1 MIAENRSGLESTI
14 RLKAKESMPWS
25 RPILL
30 GESSRYC
37 VRRLDCAQPCRH
49 EKAIQTYNSE
59 VVMVDLEKYWN

>member
-1 MIAENRSGLESTI
+1 MIAENRSVLESKI

-37 VRRLDCAQPCRH
+37 ARRLGCAQPCRH
-49 EKAIQTYNSE
+49 GKAIRIYNS
-59 VVMVDLEKYWN
+59 VAATVDLEKYWN